1 MEQQGQPA
9 GQKTEV
15 HPGDRVFYRLDEHDV
30 TEITTNRA
38 NFVLFKAMG
47 DNHKHPH
54 PKAPGSGAMGV
65 MAHIGLPV
73 TVGQQLPADVIII
86 NGAGRLSMKVQL
98 PGSDVQWVENV
109 PEGDAPGTWQARHG
123 DPDDGGFLS

>member
-1 MEQQGQPA
+1 MP
-9 GQKTEV
+9 V
-15 HPGDRVFYRLDEHDV
+15 RPGDRVWYVLDEHDV

-38 NFVLFKAMG
+38 NFQLFKAHG

-73 TVGQQLPADVIII
+73 HTGQELPADVIIV
-86 NGAGRLSMKVQL
+86 NEQGRPSMKVQL
-98 PGSDVQWVENV
+98 PGSDIQWVENV
-109 PEGDAPGTWQARHG
+109 FEGTGPGQWRKRE
-123 DPDDGGFLS
+123 D